1 MIEIDGSMGEG
12 GGQILRICLA
22 LSALTGEPTRIKNIR
37 INRGNPGLRY
47 QHLTTIRAI
56 AEAAHATTSGLKIG
70 SSEITFSPGR
80 RRGGTFCF
88 DIKTA
93 GSTTLILQS
102 LIPVLAF
109 ADERST
115 VTLIGGTNNPLAPQV
130 DYIVNVLNPILAA
143 MGLTYD
149 LQLTRRGFYPRGGGQ
164 IKALIEPVDVLNA
177 LNVVDVGALR
187 GVEGISVSSNL
198 PRHVV
203 QRQAQAAKEYCTQA
217 GYPDARIACDAEP
230 EGRGTSTGSGIV
242 LWTGTST
249 GGRLGGD
256 ALGARGKPAER
267 VGREAATNLLVQ
279 LSKGAPFD
287 MHLGDQLIIWMAL
300 AKRPSR
306 IAVAEL
312 TLHALTAARVIEVFT
327 DCPFN
332 IKGELGDKGLIQC
345 KGGIAVAQ

>member
-12 GGQILRICLA
+12 GGQVLRICLA
-22 LSALTGEPTRIKNIR
+22 LAALTGEPIRIKNIR
-37 INRGNPGLRY
+37 INRGNPGLRN
-47 QHLTTIRAI
+47 QHLTTIHAI
-56 AEAAHATTSGLKIG
+56 AQAACAETSGLRIG

-80 RRGGTFCF
+80 RRGGTFRF

-109 ADERST
+109 ADERSA

-149 LQLTRRGFYPRGGGQ
+149 LHLIRRGFYPRGGGHIQ
-164 IKALIEPVDVLNA
+164 ASIEPVDA
-177 LNVVDVGALR
+177 IRAIDVVDVGTLK
-187 GVEGISVSSNL
+187 GIEGISVSSNL
-198 PRHVV
+198 PSHVA
-203 QRQAQAAKEYCTQA
+203 QRQAQAATQYCTQA
-217 GYPDARIACDAEP
+217 GYHDIKIACDVES
-230 EGRGTSTGSGIV
+230 EGRGASTGSGIV
-242 LWTGTST
+242 LWTETST

-256 ALGARGKPAER
+256 ALGARGKPAEL
-267 VGREAATNLLVQ
+267 VGREAAANLLVQ

-287 MHLGDQLIIWMAL
+287 MHLGDQLLIWMAL

-312 TLHALTAARVIEVFT
+312 TLHALTAARVIEIFT
-327 DCPFN
+327 DCPFD
-332 IKGELGDKGLIQC
+332 IKGELGNKGLIQS
-345 KGGIAVAQ
+345 KGGIVVA